1 VNVPQ
6 ISKDSANDVCLK
18 KDGALC
24 VILVAPNKSKVDSK
38 VLDTMHN
45 VGQTFSSKIS
55 RGISFY
61 FSWIDASEETAFTST
76 FELTGD
82 TPQIVV
88 LNPGKRKR
96 FLVHEGDL
104 SEASISNT
112 LDKILGGDA
121 KFKNIQGNSLPAL
134 VSEH

>member
-1 VNVPQ
+1 M
-6 ISKDSANDVCLK
+6 
-18 KDGALC
+18 
-24 VILVAPNKSKVDSK
+24 
-38 VLDTMHN
+38 LDRLNN

-61 FSWIDASEETAFTST
+61 FSWIDASTEPEFTST
-76 FELTGD
+76 FELEGS
-82 TPQIVV
+82 TPHVVV

-104 SEASISNT
+104 SEAAIALT

-121 KFKNIQGNSLPAL
+121 KFKNIKGNTLAPL
-134 VSEH
+134 VSDHSAFTS